1 MDISL
6 YIYICIIK
14 FTLASNKFPLA
25 SNDQQLENA
34 KTTVFN
40 HINDMPYR
48 VSNNTKK
55 ENKPLPARR
64 YGRNAEETSLL
75 DLSTYIPNRR
85 FGRENN
91 DKPMPIRRYGRQ
103 DDENHIP
110 IRRFG
115 RQGDEKSVPIRRFGR
130 QDDEKPIPIRRFG
143 RQKGNKPM
151 HIIRRFGRQ
160 YDKNSVPIRRYG
172 RQDDENSISIR
183 RFGRQKGNKPMHII
197 RRFGR
202 QDDEK
207 SVPIRRYGRQEEIKP
222 ELPRRYVREFLYS
235 DAGNV
240 EKDMHDHPRFFSGRW
255 SDIKRP
261 RFHTGRWGNRFG
273 RENVNNVED
282 SDTTKQTRETSN
294 DVLKLLTLKKSKALG
309 PKRIE
314 FDVSPFMRRYGK

>member
-64 YGRNAEETSLL
+64 YGRNAEETLLL

-130 QDDEKPIPIRRFG
+130 QDDEKPIP
-143 RQKGNKPM
+143 
-151 HIIRRFGRQ
+151 
-160 YDKNSVPIRRYG
+160 
-172 RQDDENSISIR
+172 IR

>member
-64 YGRNAEETSLL
+64 YGRNAEETLLL

-115 RQGDEKSVPIRRFGR
+115 RQGDKKSVPIRRFGR

-160 YDKNSVPIRRYG
+160 
-172 RQDDENSISIR
+172 DD
-183 RFGRQKGNKPMHII
+183 G
-197 RRFGR
+197 
-202 QDDEK
+202 K

-222 ELPRRYVREFLYS
+222 ELPRRYVQEFLYS

-261 RFHTGRWGNRFG
+261 RFHIGRWGNRFG

-282 SDTTKQTRETSN
+282 SDTTKQRRETSN